1 MIEMRS
7 TNIRTRLT
15 VFVVAL
21 LVAALVVALP
31 YKARVGARQKPA
43 FNFAPY
49 ARSVPNIDPSLAAS
63 ALRQPTNVQLAAAQ
77 NLKSNYGQQLSV
89 RWNNFAGTPDA
100 LTNFHTPPSAATPEA
115 TARAFVNSNSTLFG
129 VSADSLALVSQQEAL
144 GGYLLRFQQKVNGV
158 DVAGGGLGFLMNS
171 QKQIRMIMGSTFRDV
186 SINGSTALD
195 AAAATNAATQA
206 LAQYAASVPAA
217 AEQLQAPAYD
227 ELAKQLAPALR
238 APRLNVYPTADGYRL
253 AWNVIT
259 FSRNPF
265 GLFVSQIDAAT
276 GEVIARENLV
286 RAQTTEVLPY
296 TADIYP
302 NHPKLKNP
310 DTGELALDAAGEPD
324 GLKRVQLRGYN
335 PGTNLTGANGLL
347 SGPHALIK
355 NVLAVQQPFPQAT
368 AGTFHFRQN
377 NAPLE
382 AQPNEADDFAEPAE
396 HIDDVNIFFFI
407 NYLLEYVD
415 DVHRRDDTVNNRIGT
430 GSFPDTYPNYDRPLV
445 GLPHFPNDCGQA
457 GLGGPCDTSSADAL
471 KGTVLGL
478 DNAFSLPVVET
489 VDTPVGPQK
498 IVVNP
503 TVYGH
508 GYAFNDLGKD
518 GAVCYHEGMH
528 SISTPIAGLEGAP
541 EGSAL
546 NEAQADLWAYTITDA
561 EAIGEYVAA
570 GAGIRKEFRDA
581 GRDPD
586 SLAWIR
592 SVHSTI
598 KYSQLGS
605 RGAAG
610 AFEEHRDGEIFVAT
624 MWDLRYL
631 MTNAWPQKQFYRP
644 AFIDGKPT
652 RQISLGQEMWERDF
666 LGSLYILGLTSPDTF
681 VKARDAM
688 IMADRILYP
697 SDATDLEAPGQHEA
711 LIWQVYAAHEIG
723 LNAQAPLGGRQT
735 ISTAVPQFAL
745 SQAHLG
751 APQGVSVEV
760 GAQGKSI
767 KVNWQPVAGAVAY
780 EVFKRKIGS
789 AGQRQF
795 KGVAGREY
803 FDGDNQTTGWSHI
816 SFVANGQTTYEDS
829 GKIEEFFAPAGIKS
843 TNDAT
848 GFNPMFD
855 TEYAVRAVSINAN
868 RQAGFGD
875 LSGGASLAY
884 SFADVTNAIRT
895 ANSNFS
901 FADGKFEF
909 DQAITN
915 ATGTAGAD
923 ARAYAPIDFRIVSI
937 SDPTVTAANADN
949 GGDGHNKPA
958 SYVYNQS
965 LDAGQTSAAR
975 RLSFNDAAGQLFS
988 FDAVVTA
995 RVRGASAV
1003 VNGSQPYDGDGGGR
1017 AAINLTST
1025 TDTYSGLI
1033 VVGSAGSQIADG
1045 VDYVDV
1051 PFVAKAGAFGVQGT
1065 LTATPNGGAA
1075 PDLDF
1080 ALLDDQGHVLD
1091 TSGNLGPN
1099 ESVGGG
1105 ITPGK
1110 TYVYRVIGYAS
1121 GPAQFTITSQQFVN
1135 AGAGG
1140 TSSTSS
1146 TGGSSLLGSMSTTA
1160 TGTSGFL
1167 APRTGVSAPTHLV
1180 RFTVN
1185 PKTGA
1190 VTASVI
1196 R

>member
-1 MIEMRS
+1 MIQMR
-7 TNIRTRLT
+7 TENIRTRLT

-21 LVAALVVALP
+21 FVAALVVVLP

-43 FNFAPY
+43 FKFAPY
-49 ARSVPNIDPSLAAS
+49 SRAVPNIDPSLTAS

-89 RWNNFAGTPDA
+89 RWNAFSGSPDA
-100 LTNFHTPPSAATPEA
+100 VTNFHTPPSAATPEA
-115 TARAFVNSNSTLFG
+115 TARAFVNSNSALFG
-129 VSADSLALVSQQEAL
+129 VSADALTLVDQKEAL

-171 QKQIRMIMGSTFRDV
+171 QKQIRMVSGSTFRDV
-186 SINGSTALD
+186 SVSGATALD
-195 AAAATNAATQA
+195 AAAATQAATQA
-206 LAQYAASVPAA
+206 LAQYAASRPAA
-217 AEQLQAPAYD
+217 VDQLQAPAYD
-227 ELAKQLAPALR
+227 ELAKQLAPVLR

-265 GLFVSQIDAAT
+265 GLFVSQIDAAD
-276 GEVIARENLV
+276 GNVIARENLV
-286 RAQTTEVLPY
+286 RAQTADVLPY

-302 NHPKLKNP
+302 NHPTLKNP

-335 PGTNLTGANGLL
+335 PGTNATGVEGLL
-347 SGPHALIK
+347 SGTHALIK
-355 NVLAVQQPFPQAT
+355 NVLAVQQPFPQA
-368 AGTFHFRQN
+368 AQGTFHFRQN

-415 DVHRRDDTVNNRIGT
+415 DIHKRDDSVNNRIGT

-457 GLGGPCDTSSADAL
+457 VGGPCDTSSADAL

-478 DNAFSLPVVET
+478 DNAFSLPVIET
-489 VDTPVGPQK
+489 VDTPAGPQK
-498 IVVNP
+498 VVVNP

-508 GYAFNDLGKD
+508 GYLFNDLGKD

-528 SISTPIAGLEGAP
+528 SISTPIAGLEGVP

-546 NEAQADLWAYTITDA
+546 NEAQADLWAYTITDS

-592 SVHSTI
+592 SVHSTM
-598 KYSQLGS
+598 KYSQLGTE
-605 RGAAG
+605 GG
-610 AFEEHRDGEIFVAT
+610 IAFEEHRDGEIFVAT

-631 MTNAWPQKQFYRP
+631 MTNAWSQKQFNRP

-666 LGSLYILGLTSPDTF
+666 LGSLYILGLTAPDTF

-711 LIWQVYAAHEIG
+711 LIWQVYGAHEIG
-723 LNAQAPLGGRQT
+723 LNAQAPIGGRQT

-745 SQAHLG
+745 SQAHTA
-751 APQGVSVEV
+751 APQGVNVQV
-760 GAQGKSI
+760 GAQAKSI

-780 EVFKRKIGS
+780 EVFKRKIGA
-789 AGQRQF
+789 AGQRQY

-803 FDGDNQTTGWSHI
+803 FDGDNQTSGWSHI
-816 SFVANGQTTYEDS
+816 AFVANGQTTYEDS

-848 GFNPMFD
+848 GFNPMFG

-868 RQAGFGD
+868 RQAGFSD
-875 LSGGASLAY
+875 LSGGAALSY
-884 SFADVTNAIRT
+884 SFADVTSAIQT
-895 ANSNFS
+895 AASNFS

-909 DQAITN
+909 DQTIKS
-915 ATGTAGAD
+915 TGVSGAD
-923 ARAYAPIDFRIVSI
+923 PHAYAPIDFRIVSI
-937 SDPTVTAANADN
+937 SDPTVTAVNADN
-949 GGDGHNKPA
+949 GGDGQTKPA
-958 SYVYNQS
+958 SYVYNQT
-965 LDAGQTSAAR
+965 LDAGQTSVAR
-975 RLSFNDAAGQLFS
+975 HFAFNDPNAQMFS

-1003 VNGSQPYDGDGGGR
+1003 ASGSQSYDGDGGGR
-1017 AAINLTST
+1017 SANQITST

-1033 VVGSAGSQIADG
+1033 VVGSGGSQVANG

-1051 PFVAKAGAFGVQGT
+1051 PFVAKAGAFGVQGS
-1065 LTATPNGGAA
+1065 LTATPNASAA

-1080 ALLDDQGHVLD
+1080 ALLDDQGNVLA

-1099 ESVGGG
+1099 ESLGAGV
-1105 ITPGK
+1105 TPGR

-1121 GPAQFTITSQQFVN
+1121 GPAQFTITSEQFVSGG
-1135 AGAGG
+1135 ATGAGG
-1140 TSSTSS
+1140 TSGGSS
-1146 TGGSSLLGSMSTTA
+1146 SSLLGATSTSSLS
-1160 TGTSGFL
+1160 TSGFL
-1167 APRTGVSAPTHLV
+1167 PARTGVSAPTHLV

-1185 PKTGA
+1185 PQTGA
-1190 VTASVI
+1190 VTTRVL